1 VDEATVLEDEM
12 TVSDATG
19 LDDHEHDLLRHTNE
33 VMIWVRFHPDA
44 IPRRCEIH
52 ESRHGEQVAW
62 PVSLSGI
69 TSAHHWVRA
78 FGPGAVGVSWK
89 F

>member
-1 VDEATVLEDEM
+1 MDEATVLEYEM
-12 TVSDATG
+12 TVSGATG
-19 LDDHEHDLLRHTNE
+19 LDYHEHDLLRHTNE

-44 IPRRCEIH
+44 IPKRCEIH
-52 ESRHGEQVAW
+52 ESRDGEQVAW